1 MSPRLRFPRHFR
13 IRSGADFGRAY
24 RNGRR
29 ARGSILLV
37 VGADS
42 GRDHPRLG
50 LSVGKKVWKH
60 AVKRNRVRRVFREAF
75 RLTAPELPNL
85 DLVLIPAEPRLVP
98 TTAETAREL
107 RKLARKVARR
117 LEEARTAAPDDQA
130 PKEPP
135 AAPGP
140 RKPTP

>member
-1 MSPRLRFPRHFR
+1 MTPRLRFPRHFR

-24 RNGRR
+24 RSGRR

-75 RLTAPELPNL
+75 RLTAPDLPNL

-107 RKLARKVARR
+107 LKLARKVARR
-117 LEEARTAAPDDQA
+117 LEEAKVAAGEDP
-130 PKEPP
+130 EPP
-135 AAPGP
+135 
-140 RKPTP
+140 RPTEPAESTP